1 MSDHNSRKPS
11 RHGVNRHQARQSA
24 VEVLYAWH
32 VGGRDGADIA
42 HLLQD
47 RLQERGKQD
56 KEYLTLIVQEVCR
69 QCDAIDDH
77 LVKVLPHRSLSN
89 IGAIELAVLRLACWE
104 LWQCLEIPYRVV
116 LNEALELSHEYADDP
131 APGFVN
137 GVLDRLA
144 RELRPEEAGR

>member
-1 MSDHNSRKPS
+1 MSSTHRRKAS

-32 VGGRDGADIA
+32 VGGNDVADVA
-42 HLLQD
+42 RLLQD
-47 RLQERGKQD
+47 RLHERGKQD
-56 KEYLTLIVQEVCR
+56 KAYLTLIVQGVSG
-69 QCDAIDDH
+69 QCDAIDGH
-77 LVKVLPHRSLSN
+77 LSKVLPHRSMGN
-89 IGAIELAVLRLACWE
+89 VGAIELAVLRLACWE
-104 LWQCLEIPYRVV
+104 LWQSLEIPYRVV

-144 RELRPEEAGR
+144 RELRPGEAGR